1 MVSQSLSTGVMSL
14 SKIPTSFRAAG
25 IAILALPLG
34 ACSLS
39 GQARPTFDQVALNQT
54 WYGAYHRPLPVA
66 EPRTERE
73 PREPREPR
81 DRGANSTA
89 AATAIPDAAAQDYSP
104 EHAAAYVRDVYSL
117 NETPIGSRETDNV
130 VDVYRFVSENGTIY
144 HDPRPAVGDLAFF
157 HNTFDSNSDRR
168 PNDWYTHVGI
178 VESVTEEN
186 TVTVLSFVDGEVG
199 RLYLNLEN
207 PSDESRG
214 RATVNTPLR
223 QTRRDDP
230 EHTQYLAGEL
240 FAGFGSLLGERTQV
254 IVLDDWHPSG
264 SPSLQASR

>member
-1 MVSQSLSTGVMSL
+1 MSV
-14 SKIPTSFRAAG
+14 SKIPNSLRATG
-25 IAILALPLG
+25 IAILSLPLA

-39 GQARPTFDQVALNQT
+39 GQARPTFDQVALNHT

-66 EPRTERE
+66 EARPERE
-73 PREPREPR
+73 PRERP
-81 DRGANSTA
+81 DRGSNPPAPAVS
-89 AATAIPDAAAQDYSP
+89 IPDAAAQDYSP
-104 EHAAAYVRDVYSL
+104 GHAAAYVRDVYTL
-117 NETPIGSRETDNV
+117 NETPIGDRNTDNV

-157 HNTFDSNSDRR
+157 HNTFDANSDRR

-178 VESVTEEN
+178 VESVNEEN

-199 RLYLNLEN
+199 RLYVNLEN

-214 RATVNTPLR
+214 RDTVNTLMR
-223 QTRRDDP
+223 ESRRDDP
-230 EHTQYLAGEL
+230 AHTQYLAGEL

-254 IVLDDWHPSG
+254 IVLDDWSPSG